1 LGRALVNE
9 VKKGLYEI
17 EEQFDFYNII
27 DDHLEKAEKRI
38 PDIKEEDQELPIQKL
53 TLETILKEEEE
64 DDDPFNII
72 DLYAKLNIDKFNRK

>member
-1 LGRALVNE
+1 MNE